1 MDFINTVSRPTLLAD
16 QKKIR
21 QNIRFMVEKAA
32 RNGAKL
38 RPHFKTHQSGVIGNW
53 FNDFGVDSITVSSVE
68 MAAYFFQHGWKDITI
83 AFPVNLREVD
93 AINRL
98 MELGAKLNLLV
109 ESSEVA
115 KRLSA
120 QLKHETEVFI
130 KLDSGAARTGIPFA
144 NEEQIVELCRLI
156 DTLPKLILNGFLTH
170 AGHTYKAKSR
180 EEIQRIAQNTL
191 DCLTGLRT
199 ASGMKDIRLSWGDT
213 PSCSMLE
220 PLQGFDE
227 WRPGNFVFYD
237 LMQYHIG
244 SCSLDQIAI
253 AMACPVV
260 ATHPDRNQLVIYG
273 GKVHFSAEFIA
284 ADNGFKLYG
293 YMVLWESEGWSTPV
307 PGAYVC
313 SLSQEHGIVQ
323 LPKEMMKRF
332 KPGDI
337 IGILPVHSC
346 LTVNAMGQMMDTEGQ
361 LIPCFR

>member
-1 MDFINTVSRPTLLAD
+1 MDFIDTVSRPTLLAD

-32 RNGAKL
+32 KNGAKL
-38 RPHFKTHQSGVIGNW
+38 RPHFKTHQSGIIGNW
-53 FNDFGVDSITVSSVE
+53 FRDYGIEGITVSSVG

-98 MELGAKLNLLV
+98 LELGAKLNLLV
-109 ESSEVA
+109 ESSDVA
-115 KRLSA
+115 IWLSA
-120 QLKHETEVFI
+120 HIKQELGVWI

-144 NEEQIVELCRLI
+144 REEQILELCHLI
-156 DTLPKLILNGFLTH
+156 DALPKLILKGLLTH
-170 AGHTYKAKSR
+170 AGHTYSAKSR
-180 EEIQRIAQNTL
+180 DAIRHIAQNAV
-191 DCLTGLRT
+191 DCMTRLRE
-199 ASGMKDIRLSWGDT
+199 ASGIDGMQLSWGDT

-244 SCSLDQIAI
+244 SCSLDQIAV

-260 ATHPDRNQLVIYG
+260 AIHPDRNQLVIYG
-273 GKVHFSAEFIA
+273 GSVHFSAAFIA
-284 ADNGFKLYG
+284 ADDQFRLYG
-293 YMVLWESEGWSTPV
+293 YLVLWESAGWSAPV

-323 LPKEMMKRF
+323 LPKEMIKRF

-337 IGILPVHSC
+337 VGILPVHSC
-346 LTVNAMGQMMDTEGQ
+346 LTVNAMGQMLDTKGQ